1 MKEKEEKDKW
11 LLDKIR
17 DGDISAMKDFYDSF
31 SGYFTAVCYR
41 YIVDKEDAK
50 DVLQEIFVKI
60 FKSIHQFEYRGAG
73 SLKAWGSRIVVNEC
87 LRFLQSQTVF
97 TNVPIDE
104 VGDVVMEEPEMNDL
118 PMSVIM
124 EMIRN
129 LPEGYRTV
137 FNLFVF
143 EEKSHKE
150 IAKLLGIAENS
161 SASQFHRAKKLL
173 AKQVEVYRS
182 KNK

>member
-1 MKEKEEKDKW
+1 MKEEKEKD
-11 LLDKIR
+11 LLNKMLGGSD
-17 DGDISAMKDFYDSF
+17 SAMRDFYDFF

-41 YIVDKEDAK
+41 YIINQDDAK
-50 DVLQEIFVKI
+50 DVLQESFVKI
-60 FKSIHQFEYRGAG
+60 FNSIHQFEYRGNG

-87 LRFLQSQTVF
+87 LRFLQKMSSQRSVSL
-97 TNVPIDE
+97 DDY
-104 VGDVVMEEPEMNDL
+104 GDIEIEEPDL
-118 PMSVIM
+118 EDVPMSAIM
-124 EMIRN
+124 SMIRN

-150 IAKLLGIAENS
+150 IAKLLNIAENS
-161 SASQFHRAKKLL
+161 SASQYHRAKKTL
-173 AKQVEVYRS
+173 AKQVEEYRL